1 MFVIVVNNTCFLK
14 TVQKVRKG
22 NGLGGKRELYKSFM
36 MKGEKTPYFPQLFDL
51 LEKDFQL
58 TLIARLVA
66 SLWISHVHKAI
77 ASAPNWS
84 IGCSAFFRLD
94 LCHLMMLT
102 ELLACSC
109 TPECS

>member
-1 MFVIVVNNTCFLK
+1 MWKKGVIQEFYDE
-14 TVQKVRKG
+14 R
-22 NGLGGKRELYKSFM
+22 
-36 MKGEKTPYFPQLFDL
+36 EKTSCFPELFDL

-66 SLWISHVHKAI
+66 SLWITHVHKAT

-109 TPECS
+109 APSALWDNMWSLNAPQHK

>member
-22 NGLGGKRELYKSFM
+22 NGLCGK
-36 MKGEKTPYFPQLFDL
+36 KGVIQEFYDEREKTSCFPQLFDL

-66 SLWISHVHKAI
+66 SLWITHVHKAI

-94 LCHLMMLT
+94 LCHLIMLT